1 MKKLIGIVLCAVLLA
16 ALPAMA
22 RQADTAADIGM
33 EEAQRIALEHAGVLD
48 PETAFVLKCEKDW
61 ENGRTVY
68 EVEFVVDDDE
78 PATVT
83 LSDELDGEDPPRPAP
98 DGAGLLAQA
107 VASGFGLVEKID
119 FDELVFETDDE

>member
-33 EEAQRIALEHAGVLD
+33 EEAQRIALEHAGILD

-61 ENGRTVY
+61 EDGRTVY
-68 EVEFVVDDDE
+68 EVEFVVDAKEYDYDIDASTGE
-78 PATVT
+78 VVAF
-83 LSDELDGEDPPRPAP
+83 DGDARVISPWKARSPSPRPWISP
-98 DGAGLLAQA
+98 WTRR
-107 VASGFGLVEKID
+107 ASPG
-119 FDELVFETDDE
+119 TRCR